1 MIRDILLFQYHRYPS
16 ELHTMPGYYLKNNV
30 SGLKEVFRADT
41 LSVLCGSF
49 LHTVRDAL
57 AVSLCNFFILIIFFI
72 GCSYQVGDL
81 EHLNSVPGENI
92 IVAGDCRSGYSIF
105 SDMIYLISQLDQKPE
120 AVFLVGD
127 LINEPGNMFEW
138 HVFFNTIH
146 PLESMS
152 SVYPV
157 VGNHD
162 VNDYESQEIYLNNF
176 SLSRTYYA
184 IRILDIF
191 FIVLDSEEP
200 GYAGSLSPA
209 QKSWLEDALI
219 SKPPGVKYTVVLVHR
234 PLFPI
239 TDKIPLSPQNDC
251 HTLFVNNGVDV
262 VFASHEHLYYRQ
274 EIDGIMY
281 ITTGGAGTP
290 LSPETSS
297 NFYHFVRF
305 SIWETSLFFQ
315 IVRPNGKVFE
325 EFEIPEGGK

>member
-1 MIRDILLFQYHRYPS
+1 MSVYW
-16 ELHTMPGYYLKNNV
+16 LKNKF
-30 SGLKEVFRADT
+30 SDLKEVFRADT
-41 LSVLCGSF
+41 LSVLCCS
-49 LHTVRDAL
+49 LLRIARDAL
-57 AVSLCNFFILIIFFI
+57 AVSLCNFFILIIFLI
-72 GCSYQVGDL
+72 GCSYEEGDL
-81 EHLNSVPGENI
+81 EHLNSIPGENI

-105 SDMIYLISQLDQKPE
+105 SDMIYLISLLDQKPE

-138 HVFFNTIH
+138 HVFFETIH

-152 SVYPV
+152 TVYPV

-162 VNDYESQEIYLNNF
+162 VENYESQGIFLNNF
-176 SLSRTYYA
+176 NLTSTYYA
-184 IRILDIF
+184 IRIQDIF

-209 QKSWLEDALI
+209 QKSWLENALI
-219 SKPPGVKYTVVLVHR
+219 SKPLDVKYTVVLVHR
-234 PLFPI
+234 PLYPI
-239 TDKIPLSPQNDC
+239 TDKIPLSDRDYY
-251 HTLFVNNGVDV
+251 HDLFVVNGVDI

-274 EIDGIMY
+274 EIGGIMY

-305 SIWETSLFFQ
+305 SIWDTSLFFQ

>member
-1 MIRDILLFQYHRYPS
+1 MSVYCSKY
-16 ELHTMPGYYLKNNV
+16 N
-30 SGLKEVFRADT
+30 
-41 LSVLCGSF
+41 LSVIKEAFRVRTLFVFCGAL
-49 LHTVRDAL
+49 LHTVRV
-57 AVSLCNFFILIIFFI
+57 AVKAFLCNFFVLAGFFI
-72 GCSYQVGDL
+72 ACSYQEGNLD
-81 EHLNSVPGENI
+81 HLNSVPGENI
-92 IVAGDCRSGYSIF
+92 VVAGDCRSGYSIF
-105 SDMIYLISQLDQKPE
+105 SDMIYLVSLLDQKPE
-120 AVFLVGD
+120 GVFLVGD
-127 LINEPGNMFEW
+127 LINRPGNVFEW
-138 HVFFNTIH
+138 HVFFNTIK

-152 SVYPV
+152 TVYPV

-162 VNDYESQEIYLNNF
+162 VEDYASQEIYLSSFNLT
-176 SLSRTYYA
+176 STYYT

-209 QKSWLEDALI
+209 QKSWLENALA
-219 SKPPGVKYTVVLVHR
+219 SKPPGVRYTVVLVHR

-239 TDKIPLSPQNDC
+239 TDKIPLSPRDYYHNLFIVND
-251 HTLFVNNGVDV
+251 VDI